1 MEKWIKMAMG
11 ISCHYKRQS
20 KTKKSLFF
28 ARSEAAGLECQ
39 VGGSEH
45 WTLGKNR
52 LYWAPIVLGV
62 MSIVLGT
69 NCSKHNRIHC
79 TEHWAQLVEG
89 LFLDPD
95 YHLSMLDQRC
105 WSKRRKAQICSA
117 IAFKDLSSTHCFL
130 LIMKFAVLQF
140 WFSSLQ
146 ILGIICMACA
156 APAQTIDRS
165 GNLFGLGHNH
175 FFLFIVV
182 TTFIISLVWTFFY
195 LLQVKDTIKVRAL
208 RFARFEDQLN
218 PQVKLPFTFMKLEV
232 IFTLLAT
239 VFYIVAW
246 IVVLS
251 GFGWCTTRCVF

>member
-1 MEKWIKMAMG
+1 
-11 ISCHYKRQS
+11 
-20 KTKKSLFF
+20 
-28 ARSEAAGLECQ
+28 
-39 VGGSEH
+39 
-45 WTLGKNR
+45 
-52 LYWAPIVLGV
+52 
-62 MSIVLGT
+62 
-69 NCSKHNRIHC
+69 
-79 TEHWAQLVEG
+79 
-89 LFLDPD
+89 
-95 YHLSMLDQRC
+95 
-105 WSKRRKAQICSA
+105 
-117 IAFKDLSSTHCFL
+117 
-130 LIMKFAVLQF
+130 
-140 WFSSLQ
+140 
-146 ILGIICMACA
+146 MACA

>member
-1 MEKWIKMAMG
+1 
-11 ISCHYKRQS
+11 
-20 KTKKSLFF
+20 
-28 ARSEAAGLECQ
+28 
-39 VGGSEH
+39 
-45 WTLGKNR
+45 
-52 LYWAPIVLGV
+52 
-62 MSIVLGT
+62 
-69 NCSKHNRIHC
+69 
-79 TEHWAQLVEG
+79 
-89 LFLDPD
+89 
-95 YHLSMLDQRC
+95 
-105 WSKRRKAQICSA
+105 
-117 IAFKDLSSTHCFL
+117 
-130 LIMKFAVLQF
+130 
-140 WFSSLQ
+140 
-146 ILGIICMACA
+146 MACA

-208 RFARFEDQLN
+208 RFARVEHQLN

-251 GFGWCTTRCVF
+251 GFGWCTTSHQVSSNICDARVAAGVRK

>member
-1 MEKWIKMAMG
+1 
-11 ISCHYKRQS
+11 
-20 KTKKSLFF
+20 
-28 ARSEAAGLECQ
+28 
-39 VGGSEH
+39 
-45 WTLGKNR
+45 
-52 LYWAPIVLGV
+52 
-62 MSIVLGT
+62 
-69 NCSKHNRIHC
+69 
-79 TEHWAQLVEG
+79 
-89 LFLDPD
+89 
-95 YHLSMLDQRC
+95 
-105 WSKRRKAQICSA
+105 
-117 IAFKDLSSTHCFL
+117 
-130 LIMKFAVLQF
+130 
-140 WFSSLQ
+140 
-146 ILGIICMACA
+146 MACA

-208 RFARFEDQLN
+208 RFARVEDQLN

-251 GFGWCTTRCVF
+251 GFGWCTTSHQVSSNICDARVAAGVRI

>member
-1 MEKWIKMAMG
+1 
-11 ISCHYKRQS
+11 
-20 KTKKSLFF
+20 
-28 ARSEAAGLECQ
+28 
-39 VGGSEH
+39 
-45 WTLGKNR
+45 
-52 LYWAPIVLGV
+52 
-62 MSIVLGT
+62 
-69 NCSKHNRIHC
+69 
-79 TEHWAQLVEG
+79 
-89 LFLDPD
+89 
-95 YHLSMLDQRC
+95 
-105 WSKRRKAQICSA
+105 
-117 IAFKDLSSTHCFL
+117 
-130 LIMKFAVLQF
+130 
-140 WFSSLQ
+140 
-146 ILGIICMACA
+146 MACA

-251 GFGWCTTRCVF
+251 GFGWCTTSHQVSSNICDARVAAGVRK